1 MSDEIGLIMA
11 KARTRPPQR
20 VPGRGNGEA
29 GEFPLARLGTLRA
42 GNGPVEGGADGRDVF
57 NLFVDSLCRERPIL
71 LKELMDRIEKDII
84 IRSLRMADGNQ
95 KQAAGIL
102 GVKYTTLHEK
112 LKKFGIRFRKTPV
125 PFAF

>member
-1 MSDEIGLIMA
+1 MSEETGLMIE
-11 KARTRPPQR
+11 KARTRPQPR
-20 VPGRGNGEA
+20 VPGKGE
-29 GEFPLARLGTLRA
+29 G
-42 GNGPVEGGADGRDVF
+42 VEGGADGREVF
-57 NLFVDSLCRERPIL
+57 NLFVESLCRERPIL

-112 LKKFGIRFRKTPV
+112 LKKFGISFRKTPV

>member
-1 MSDEIGLIMA
+1 MSEAMGLIVT

-20 VPGRGNGEA
+20 VPERGHG
-29 GEFPLARLGTLRA
+29 
-42 GNGPVEGGADGRDVF
+42 VEGGADGREVF
-57 NLFVDSLCRERPIL
+57 NLFVESLCRERPIL

-84 IRSLRMADGNQ
+84 IRSLRIADGNQ

-112 LKKFGIRFRKTPV
+112 LKKFGISFRKTPV
-125 PFAF
+125 PFTS